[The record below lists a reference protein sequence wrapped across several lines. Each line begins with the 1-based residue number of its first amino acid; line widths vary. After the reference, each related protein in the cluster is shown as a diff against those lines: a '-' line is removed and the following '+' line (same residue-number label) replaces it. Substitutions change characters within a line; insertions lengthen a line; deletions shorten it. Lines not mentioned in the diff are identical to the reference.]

1 MDNELRKRLNDIKI
15 ENFVFG
21 VFIILVLLAYYA
33 NEREVDYFL
42 NSNEFSKNQ
51 YYYIQIIIFFVT
63 VIISIYYFYESY
75 QDVVELRYKEYSKR
89 KEYSYLSFIASGA
102 ALVAGIIFL
111 YIAID
116 DKEIEAEIS
125 L

>member
-1 MDNELRKRLNDIKI
+1 MDNELRKRLKDIKI

-21 VFIILVLLAYYA
+21 VFIILILLAYYA
-33 NEREVDYFL
+33 NEREVDYFF
-42 NSNEFSKNQ
+42 NSNEFSKNE

-63 VIISIYYFYESY
+63 VIISIYYFCESY
-75 QDVVELRYKEYSKR
+75 QDVVELRYKEYSKS

-102 ALVAGIIFL
+102 ALIAGIIFL